1 MYDVLIRGAQVV
13 DGTGAAGFNADIALV
28 DDSIVAIGQK
38 LEAEAARTIDAVG
51 LVAAPGFIDLHSHAD
66 FNFFIDATAD
76 SKITQGVT
84 LELVGNCGMSFC
96 APLMG
101 ESAEDLV
108 ARAAWYGTGWRPSW
122 TDFGG
127 YLNALEKQGATL
139 NVATQVGHG
148 TVRKSVLGTQTR
160 APSPEELGR
169 MQALVAESLD
179 AGALGFSTG
188 LSMPPGFYALTPEVI
203 ALSREAASRGK
214 LYSTHAR
221 DSGDEGFG
229 LFVAIEEALEIGRR
243 TGVKVQFSHIKCNGS
258 TRGRSPEVIALIEAA
273 RKEGIDIAAD
283 VYPYVAASGPMSGNV
298 FPRWAMDG
306 GRQKALER
314 MADADLRAM
323 ARAHLDE
330 RIASIGG
337 PERLMVASY
346 PPNRE
351 FEGRDL
357 PDIALDLKCDP
368 AEALVRLFEKYD
380 VQLIISGMAQADLDR
395 FQASAFVAVAS
406 DGSSIKSTGPLSAG
420 KPHPRSYGTFPRFI
434 DQAVR
439 TSKLVSLEEAVRKM
453 TSLPAERLGLS
464 RRGRLAAGY
473 AADVV
478 VFDAGM
484 ATDRATFSDP
494 HKYSIGIEHV
504 LVNGVPVVDG
514 GKPTG
519 RTPGRVLRDRAS

>member
-1 MYDVLIRGAQVV
+1 MYDVLIRGGQVV
-13 DGTGAAGFNADIALV
+13 DGTGTSGVYADVAIA
-28 DDSIVAIGQK
+28 DDTFVAIGR
-38 LEAEAARTIDAVG
+38 LEAEAARTIDATG
-51 LVAAPGFIDLHSHAD
+51 LVVAPGFIDLHSHAD
-66 FNFFIDATAD
+66 FNFFIDPTAD

-96 APLMG
+96 APLIG
-101 ESAEDLV
+101 EAAEDL
-108 ARAAWYGTGWRPSW
+108 ATRSAWYGTGWRPSW
-122 TDFGG
+122 TEFGG
-127 YLNALEKQGATL
+127 YLDELEKQGATL

-148 TVRKSVLGTQTR
+148 TVRKAVMGSQTR
-160 APSPEELGR
+160 APSPEEQSR
-169 MQALVAESLD
+169 MQALVGESLD

-188 LSMPPGFYALTPEVI
+188 LSMPPGYYALTPEVI
-203 ALSREAASRGK
+203 ALAKEAASRGK

-221 DSGDEGFG
+221 DSGDEGSG

-243 TGVKVQFSHIKCNGS
+243 TGVKVEFSHIKCNGS
-258 TRGRSPEVIALIEAA
+258 TRGRSPEVIARIEAA

-283 VYPYVAASGPMSGNV
+283 VYPYIAASGPMSGNV

-330 RIASIGG
+330 RISSIGG

-357 PDIALDLKCDP
+357 PNIAVDLKCDP

-380 VQLIISGMAQADLDR
+380 VQLILSGMAQADLDR
-395 FQASAFVAVAS
+395 FLASPFVAVAS

-420 KPHPRSYGTFPRFI
+420 NPHPRSYGTFPRFI

-439 TSKLVSLEEAVRKM
+439 ASKLVSLEEAVRKM
-453 TSLPAERLGLS
+453 TTLPAERLGLT

-473 AADVV
+473 AADVA
-478 VFDAGM
+478 VFDPWTLA
-484 ATDRATFSDP
+484 DRATFSEP
-494 HKYSIGIEHV
+494 HQYSTGIEYV
-504 LVNGVPVVDG
+504 LVNGVPVVDD

-519 RTPGRVLRDRAS
+519 RMPGRVLRDKTT